1 MATPKIMYA
10 RQGQS
15 LAAIFLNLADD
26 IAAWRNTFFDRD
38 YDSGGTAEIVD
49 ADVAELGITA
59 ATVTGLIT
67 AADAM
72 DTYIA
77 ANRAY
82 FSRMRNDL

>member
-1 MATPKIMYA
+1 MYA

-15 LAAIFLNLADD
+15 LSAIFLNLADD
-26 IAAWRNTFFDRD
+26 IVAWRNTYFDRD
-38 YDSGGTAEIVD
+38 YDSGGTDELVD
-49 ADVAELGITA
+49 ADVEELGITA
-59 ATVTGLIT
+59 AMVAGLIT
-67 AADAM
+67 AADAL

>member
-1 MATPKIMYA
+1 MTNKVMYA

-15 LAAIFLNLADD
+15 LSAIFLNLADD
-26 IAAWRNTFFDRD
+26 IVAWRNTYFDRD
-38 YDSGGTAEIVD
+38 YDSGGTDELVD
-49 ADVAELGITA
+49 ADMEELGITA
-59 ATVTGLIT
+59 AMVAGLIT
-67 AADAM
+67 AADAL